1 MRDGTLKRIVVKF
14 IPPPMLDENSFP
26 SSPFPLLALF
36 STGFFLSGCALDGP
50 ALLLRRTNGDP
61 TTQPAS
67 ASTQGRK
74 LNLSL
79 ERVFLSFSRGI
90 EELGCREGKRKV
102 HSHFYFPPFL
112 APPLTCLVN
121 YCKKHKIYFMHE
133 ACKITYVPRMVSS
146 FPKHDVKFLK
156 LNCLK
161 FCL

>member
-121 YCKKHKIYFMHE
+121 YCKSIKSISCMEPAKLR
-133 ACKITYVPRMVSS
+133 TYLEW
-146 FPKHDVKFLK
+146 FPVFQ
-156 LNCLK
+156 NMTSN
-161 FCL
+161 F